1 MFGTP
6 VFYYVRYCFAFYEAF
21 IGSSVRF
28 SVVLH
33 DLTVKQLNDEEQ
45 FYDQKIKEHTTQ

>member
-1 MFGTP
+1 MT
-6 VFYYVRYCFAFYEAF
+6 YVAAWLF
-21 IGSSVRF
+21 ITKSINSSVRF